1 MRDPLD
7 DPRSRI
13 MVQSMY
19 GLVAPVASPGMAA
32 EDWSVRALSFGAI
45 AEDYDRF
52 RSGPP
57 ARWSSGFVPTIVTER
72 FRDAACVP
80 VKAQQRP
87 HRACALFAKL
97 PGRRAPEQHPG
108 LRPLERRLLRW
119 RDQGA
124 SPGELAD
131 RFRRGPAHIERVLA
145 LTDYKL
151 QHSAGNPG
159 E

>member
-1 MRDPLD
+1 VYASSRVLGLRGTGSAGVVAARARRGTVEVVDDLENLRPLE
-7 DPRSRI
+7 RRVSR
-13 MVQSMY
+13 
-19 GLVAPVASPGMAA
+19 LAA
-32 EDWSVRALSFGAI
+32 AGVVSGEIGR
-45 AEDYDRF
+45 RF
-52 RSGPP
+52 KRSGDN
-57 ARWSSGFVPTIVTER
+57 IER
-72 FRDAACVP
+72 VLA
-80 VKAQQRP
+80 
-87 HRACALFAKL
+87 FANL
-97 PGRRAPEQHPG
+97 PGRRAPEQHRG

-145 LTDYKL
+145 LVDYKL